1 MEIYQAIILGIVQ
14 GLTELLPISSSAHLN
29 ILPWIFKWDFIP
41 DSFDIALHFGTLLA
55 IGIYFFKD
63 WLKLIKGGFLVAVKF
78 IKEKF
83 KAKEIK
89 KVEKEDSVNGRMFWY
104 IVAATIPGG
113 ILGLLAD
120 KFLSDILEKE
130 WIIATALIVM
140 GIVLYIVDK
149 KSKSETKYEDMTF
162 KQTFIIGVTQALAFI
177 PGVSRSGSTMTTA
190 RLLKVDRSS
199 AARYSF
205 MLSAP
210 IVLAAT
216 VFKLGDF
223 IEFFA
228 VANMTGIIAFILGV
242 VFSFIVGLL
251 VIKFLLKYL
260 QKGSFKI
267 FAIYRVIFGLL
278 ILGIYF
284 FR

>member
-55 IGIYFFKD
+55 IGIFFFKD

-78 IKEKF
+78 VKEKF

-89 KVEKEDSVNGRMFWY
+89 KVEKEDSTNGRMFWY
-104 IVAATIPGG
+104 LVAATIPGG
-113 ILGLLAD
+113 LLGLLAD

-140 GIVLYIVDK
+140 GIILYIVDK
-149 KSKSETKYEDMTF
+149 KSKSETDYENMSF
-162 KQTFIIGVTQALAFI
+162 KQTFLVGLSQALAFI
-177 PGVSRSGSTMTTA
+177 PGVSRSGATMTTA

-199 AARYSF
+199 AAKYSF

-210 IVLAAT
+210 IVLGAT
-216 VFKLGDF
+216 LYKLSEFVFDIPFVIGVFTSFL
-223 IEFFA
+223 
-228 VANMTGIIAFILGV
+228 VGIV
-242 VFSFIVGLL
+242 

>member
-29 ILPWIFKWDFIP
+29 ILPWIFKWNFIP
-41 DSFDIALHFGTLLA
+41 DSFDVALHFGTLLA
-55 IGIYFFKD
+55 IGIFFFKD
-63 WLKLIKGGFLVAVKF
+63 WIKLIKGGFLVAVKF

-83 KAKEIK
+83 KTNEIK
-89 KVEKEDSVNGRMFWY
+89 KVEKEDATNGRMFWY
-104 IVAATIPGG
+104 LVAATIPGG
-113 ILGLLAD
+113 LLGLLAD

-140 GIVLYIVDK
+140 GIILYIVDK
-149 KSKSETKYEDMTF
+149 KSKSETKYEEMTF
-162 KQTFIIGVTQALAFI
+162 KQTFIIGVSQALAFI
-177 PGVSRSGSTMTTA
+177 PGVSRSGATMTTA
-190 RLLKVDRSS
+190 RLFKVDRSS

-216 VFKLGDF
+216 IFKLGDF

-228 VANMTGIIAFILGV
+228 VANTTGIIAFILGV
-242 VFSFIVGLL
+242 VFSFLVGLL